1 MKTFKGLLKTLPD
14 NGIFVFF
21 NDITGKMDRGPAKI
35 AKEHFGAI
43 EGKFSHSMGQSYAI
57 VVKFHDP
64 KDKDMR
70 FMLGQIDTFYRI
82 ARRDS
87 DKLFYVMCHDE
98 FNFHNYTT
106 DDMIKAFK
114 SKLIPNNIIWEESFY
129 ELLHGKIIKPK
140 IQNDEI

>member
-1 MKTFKGLLKTLPD
+1 MKTFKGLLKQLPD
-14 NGIFVFF
+14 NGIYCFF
-21 NDITGKMDRGPAKI
+21 TNIEGKHDRGPAKI
-35 AKEHFGAI
+35 AKELFGAI
-43 EGKFSHSMGQSYAI
+43 EGKFSHTMGQSYGI
-57 VVKFHDP
+57 VTKFVTNDR
-64 KDKDMR
+64 DMK
-70 FMLGQIDTFYRI
+70 FLFAQIETFYRI

-98 FNFHNYTT
+98 FNFHNYST

-114 SKLIPNNIIWEESFY
+114 SQLIPENIIWEESFY